1 MSQHYLAIVEDDT
14 SIRESLRLFVQAKT
28 TISVL
33 GEYGSVEDFL
43 SAEFATEQPSLLLL
57 DIGLPGMSGIEGIP
71 HIKKKYPMVNIVM
84 LTTYEEEDKIFSALC
99 AGACSYISKRTPLA
113 KIMEALTIVS
123 HGGSYMSPSIA
134 RKVTNFFMK
143 QPSKDKA
150 PLSPRQLEIVE
161 HIVGGKTYTEIADL
175 CYISINTVRT
185 HIKRI
190 YEVLQINN
198 KVSLITKFHSGEI

>member
-33 GEYGSVEDFL
+33 GEYRSVEDFL

-84 LTTYEEEDKIFSALC
+84 LTTYEEDDKIFSALC

-143 QPSKDKA
+143 QPSKEKA

>member
-84 LTTYEEEDKIFSALC
+84 LTTYEEDDKIFSALC

>member
-84 LTTYEEEDKIFSALC
+84 LTTYEEDDKIFSALC

-143 QPSKDKA
+143 QPSKEKA

>member
-84 LTTYEEEDKIFSALC
+84 LTTYEEDDKIFSALC

-113 KIMEALTIVS
+113 KIMDALTIVS

-143 QPSKDKA
+143 QPSKEKA